1 MRDDDVAA
9 QSLGINL
16 VSKKI
21 SIFCISAF
29 FAGVAGALWGPCAGP
44 FISGQFFYFTMSFKV
59 VQISIIGRH
68 GVPVRCGH
76 RRAVYDLCA
85 RAAGPP

>member
-1 MRDDDVAA
+1 MFRIIRSQYGRGLIAMRDDDVAA

-29 FAGVAGALWGPCAGP
+29 FAGVAGALWAMCRPLSRGSSSTLP
-44 FISGQFFYFTMSFKV
+44 
-59 VQISIIGRH
+59 
-68 GVPVRCGH
+68 
-76 RRAVYDLCA
+76 
-85 RAAGPP
+85 